1 MSPGKA
7 LHLAYEKSGTQV
19 KTNQQQLLKG
29 ARSQGF
35 KNSRIQEAASRLPLL
50 EF

>member
-29 ARSQGF
+29 REA
-35 KNSRIQEAASRLPLL
+35 KDSRTQEATSRLPLL
-50 EF
+50 ESLSS